1 MRLFFGTDDTR
12 LIPQLVPL
20 ACGLG
25 LLVRVSLERV
35 PPGSTHRDKSV
46 FIPFWKQVFNPA
58 PPLPTWLAT
67 TLPLPPQAV
76 AVLRSKTLRS
86 FTDITHATRTSRPNS
101 QDETHRLPTVTPY
114 PFRDLDITAFVKGT
128 LVNPSLGDA
137 PLSYVGIL
145 NLKVL

>member
-1 MRLFFGTDDTR
+1 MRPRAASTSFSRARSAREHSQRPVGVHCL
-12 LIPQLVPL
+12 
-20 ACGLG
+20 
-25 LLVRVSLERV
+25 S
-35 PPGSTHRDKSV
+35 GSKSS
-46 FIPFWKQVFNPA
+46 NPA
-58 PPLPTWLAT
+58 PPLLTWLAT
-67 TLPLPPQAV
+67 SLPLPPQAV

-145 NLKVL
+145 NFKALQKLTFSFHKN